1 MRFLASL
8 LVLLLPSLLAADGAE
23 PVKFKIDNPAA
34 QATAVKVI
42 ALDATVGEME

>member
-8 LVLLLPSLLAADGAE
+8 LVLLLPADGAE
-23 PVKFKIDNPAA
+23 PVTFKIDNPAT
-34 QATAVKVI
+34 QATAVRVI